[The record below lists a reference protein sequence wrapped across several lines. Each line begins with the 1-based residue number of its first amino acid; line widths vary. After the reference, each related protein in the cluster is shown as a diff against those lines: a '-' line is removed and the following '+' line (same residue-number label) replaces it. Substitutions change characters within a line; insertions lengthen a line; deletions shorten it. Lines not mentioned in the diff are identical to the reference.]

1 MLSQR
6 SEPHQ
11 GGGPQGVAGAKG
23 LPQGKQGQTRGALT
37 CAFAPL
43 AGLEPAPY
51 GLEIRPSPST
61 WCYLETSP
69 QIRSGPP
76 SNRSRPGWSSNNNRI
91 AREIAS
97 PIAMATTSITNHP
110 TRHRLAASTSL
121 RAELAWRQ
129 VVDAGGQL
137 LGRSSGIG

>member
-11 GGGPQGVAGAKG
+11 GGGPQGVVGAKG
-23 LPQGKQGQTRGALT
+23 APQGKQGQTRRALT

-51 GLEIRPSPST
+51 GSEIRLSPST
-61 WCYLETSP
+61 WYYLETSS

-76 SNRSRPGWSSNNNRI
+76 SNR
-91 AREIAS
+91 
-97 PIAMATTSITNHP
+97 
-110 TRHRLAASTSL
+110 
-121 RAELAWRQ
+121 
-129 VVDAGGQL
+129 
-137 LGRSSGIG
+137 